1 MARPYVIYTDASA
14 DVDKSFF
21 EKKGVGMVPMGYTLG
36 EQEQICANLESEET
50 LKAFYDMQ
58 RGGNVTHT
66 SQIIPQKYIEIFEP
80 VLREGKDVLYLAL
93 SSGLTKTVDSA
104 NLAKQELA
112 ETVPGAVFFPV
123 DSLAGTAGMGLL
135 LEKAVENMEK
145 GMTLQENAAWLE
157 ENRLRVCHWF
167 MVEDLMYLKRG
178 GRIPATTAVLGTAL
192 NIKPI
197 LKIDEEGKLITID
210 KKRGEKMA
218 VKNLFDRYME
228 SRDSQFGERVYIVH
242 ADCPHRADML
252 EKKILEANPQA
263 QITKMYLSPII
274 GAHTGPGMMALIHFG
289 KR

>member
-36 EQEQICANLESEET
+36 EQEQICASLESEEM

-58 RGGNVTHT
+58 REGNVTHT

-112 ETVPGAVFFPV
+112 ETVPDAVFLPV

-157 ENRLRVCHWF
+157 ENRLQVCHWF

-252 EKKILEANPQA
+252 EKKILEANPEA